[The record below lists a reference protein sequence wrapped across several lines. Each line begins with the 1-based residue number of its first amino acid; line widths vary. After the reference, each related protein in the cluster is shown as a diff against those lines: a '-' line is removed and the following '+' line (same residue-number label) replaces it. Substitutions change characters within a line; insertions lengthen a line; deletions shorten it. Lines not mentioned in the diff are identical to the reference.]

1 MIKEKFKG
9 ILKSKITIGVVCF
22 FLGASIMSSGES
34 TPVETPESKEKIETL
49 SAKVEALEGEN
60 KELQAKVDE
69 AKPWFEMKEE
79 ERKAEEERLAA
90 EKAEKDAAEQ
100 AKKDEEARLEAER
113 KAQEEQAKKEAEA
126 VKYETG
132 LTFEDLARNP
142 TANAGKLVTFSGR
155 IVQVMKGSGYTQY
168 RMNIDDNY
176 DKTVLIEIDNG
187 LLTNGNIL
195 EDDYIT
201 IRGMFLM
208 EQTYTTVLGAE
219 QTIPAILVEEV
230 DY

>member
-1 MIKEKFKG
+1 MINEKFKQ

-22 FLGASIMSSGES
+22 FIGAFIMADGES
-34 TPVETPESKEKIETL
+34 TPVESPEMKEEIETL
-49 SAKVEALEGEN
+49 SVKVETLEGEK

-90 EKAEKDAAEQ
+90 EKAAEEAAEK
-100 AKKDEEARLEAER
+100 ARKEEEARLEAEK
-113 KAQEEQAKKEAEA
+113 KAQELQEKKEAEA

-142 TANAGKLVTFSGR
+142 DVNAGKLVSFSGR
-155 IVQVMKGSGYTQY
+155 IIQVMKGSGYTQY

-176 DKTVLIEIDNG
+176 DKTVLVEIDNA

-219 QTIPAILVEEV
+219 QTIPAILVEEI